1 MKNETVAMLLAWMLP
16 MGWAAS
22 TMAAESTEQRC
33 AGANLEPGLTQ
44 FHSNGWGFDPRNTR
58 HQGEEGTSIRAG
70 NVGSLKLKWSYR
82 LADDSPRS
90 MPLVTEDTLFI
101 GDGGGV
107 VALDRETGC
116 ERWRFENSGQVR
128 SAIVHER
135 AGDGVTLF
143 FLESTDGVFALS
155 ARDGSLLWNAHPD
168 GVNEAPLYS
177 GTPLVTGGTLFVP
190 VASQEIV
197 LAMMPFLG
205 CCHTAGG
212 LGALDTA
219 TGATRWYLRT
229 IEEPAQVTG
238 RRWLLVKKR
247 GPSGAPAWGAPAFDE
262 ERNLVYF
269 GTGQNYSHPTTDT
282 SDAIFAVEADTGA
295 VRWVTQATAG
305 DAYNMACN
313 LLGTAHPNC
322 PEPVGPDLDFG
333 APPILATMEGGEDV
347 ILAGQKSG
355 DIHALRAEDGSP
367 MWRRK
372 LGRGG
377 ALGGIH
383 WGIAYHAGRGLVLV
397 PVSDLPSGLLT
408 GPGEAQSGL
417 HAVRVQDGTPVWFH
431 ERESRCGERACWGGI
446 SAAISIANDVVFAGS
461 LDGFLE
467 AIHVDSGEVLWSFD
481 TWRDFDAVNG
491 TATGGTL
498 DAHGPMVAD
507 DLVIVSS
514 GYGSFF
520 QRGGNALL
528 VFQLGD
534 AEAGAEPAA
543 GAESAPEQ
551 AEGES

>member
-1 MKNETVAMLLAWMLP
+1 MKIAPALLLASLVPVAWSSSV
-16 MGWAAS
+16 G
-22 TMAAESTEQRC
+22 AAEAADPCT
-33 AGANLEPGLTQ
+33 GTNTEPGLAQ
-44 FHSNGWGFDPRNTR
+44 IHSSGWGFDPRNTR
-58 HQGEEGTSIRAG
+58 HMREDGTSIRTG
-70 NVGSLKLKWSYR
+70 NVGSLKLKWGYQLR
-82 LADDSPRS
+82 DNSPRS

-116 ERWRFENSGQVR
+116 ERWRFENEGQVR

-135 AGDGVTLF
+135 TDDGVTLF
-143 FLESTDGVFALS
+143 FLDAAEGVFALN
-155 ARDGSLLWNAHPD
+155 ARDGSLLWSAHPE
-168 GVNEAPLYS
+168 GVDEAPLYS
-177 GTPLVTGGTLFVP
+177 GTPLVTGSTLFVP
-190 VASQEIV
+190 VASQEIG
-197 LAMMPFLG
+197 LAMAPFLG

-219 TGATRWYLRT
+219 TGATRWYRRT

-282 SDAIFAVEADTGA
+282 SDAIFAVEADTGT
-295 VRWVTQATAG
+295 VRWVMQATAG

-313 LLGTAHPNC
+313 QIGTAHPNC
-322 PEPVGPDLDFG
+322 PDPVGPDLDFG
-333 APPILATMEGGEDV
+333 APPILTTMQGGEDM

-367 MWRRK
+367 LWQRK

-397 PVSDLPSGLLT
+397 PISDLPAGALT
-408 GPGEAQSGL
+408 GAGEAQPGL
-417 HAVRVQDGTPVWFH
+417 HAVRVQDGIPVWYRR
-431 ERESRCGERACWGGI
+431 RESRCGERACWGGI

-467 AIHVDSGEVLWSFD
+467 AIHVDTGEVLWSFD

-491 TATGGTL
+491 TATGGAF
-498 DAHGPMVAD
+498 DAHGPMLAD
-507 DLVIVSS
+507 DLMIVSS

-528 VFQLGD
+528 VFALGD
-534 AEAGAEPAA
+534 EQPVTTPEAGTAPAQ
-543 GAESAPEQ
+543 EQ
-551 AEGES
+551 AEGEP